1 MMSIL
6 NEYFL
11 IIFLSCCLLCCAIT
25 TEKSPLKCFMIGLL
39 YLPLIWLPK
48 LYIYIYLPEPM
59 FLVFLNLEVLQNM
72 HVSDRKKGTDL
83 QEIQIGAIC

>member
-1 MMSIL
+1 
-6 NEYFL
+6 
-11 IIFLSCCLLCCAIT
+11 
-25 TEKSPLKCFMIGLL
+25 
-39 YLPLIWLPK
+39 
-48 LYIYIYLPEPM
+48 M